1 MSGIPTFQQL
11 MDDENKEKDEL
22 GSNMQI
28 KAPSGGKRRRTRTKK
43 RRVKKTKRKTRTRKY
58 KRRST
63 KKRRS
68 IKRRRKTKNHRRQ
81 RGGDPVPRKYEEK
94 KVHFFEKLNEERLG
108 NNKEPVPREH
118 VDNYVEE
125 KRKEVAKSKY
135 LDKASSMLKAD
146 PTGNTKATFT
156 SGLAAVGI
164 DFTGHNRRAA
174 DRKEVLDYANRL
186 GLSPDTPKNEKL
198 KKVAAAQAREEVGL
212 NMHRF
217 VGEAATQYDLMKKKE
232 ARLEQADDQ
241 IKGEREA
248 QKIDEEKKDAELR
261 QAKNQADAVNP
272 GDRLVKAYGKGGRRR
287 KRSTSRI
294 RHKKRSGR
302 RNRSRKV

>member
-1 MSGIPTFQQL
+1 MPDTPTFQEL
-11 MDDENKEKDEL
+11 IDKENEKTEEVIE
-22 GSNMQI
+22 NMKV
-28 KAPSGGKRRRTRTKK
+28 KASSGGKRRRTRTKK

-94 KVHFFEKLNEERLG
+94 KVHFFEKLNEERIG

-212 NMHRF
+212 NMQRF
-217 VGEAATQYDLMKKKE
+217 VGEAATKYDLMKKKE

-287 KRSTSRI
+287 KRSNSRT
-294 RHKKRSGR
+294 RRKKRNGR